1 MKIFAERGAG
11 SGKQK
16 ILRQFDKVDVWN
28 GDRLLSAEITQH
40 AIADCRGIVGMIEK
54 QRVEN
59 TGADKLRIFMN
70 VNLVHKDQTNSFRS
84 FIAFDIQTIV
94 PFVL

>member
-40 AIADCRGIVGMIEK
+40 SIADCRGIVGMIEK
-54 QRVEN
+54 QLVEN
-59 TGADKLRIFMN
+59 TVADKLRIFMN
-70 VNLVHKDQTNSFRS
+70 EDLMHKNQADSFR
-84 FIAFDIQTIV
+84 
-94 PFVL
+94 PFGTFNI

>member
-1 MKIFAERGAG
+1 MQPLDLGGGQVKIFAERGAG

-54 QRVEN
+54 QRVE
-59 TGADKLRIFMN
+59 I
-70 VNLVHKDQTNSFRS
+70 LVRTSCGFS
-84 FIAFDIQTIV
+84 
-94 PFVL
+94 

>member
-1 MKIFAERGAG
+1 MGRSSFRQCE
-11 SGKQK
+11 
-16 ILRQFDKVDVWN
+16 ILCEFDKMNV
-28 GDRLLSAEITQH
+28 GDCDFLMLTELIEHTFAHH
-40 AIADCRGIVGMIEK
+40 ARIVGMIEK
-54 QRVEN
+54 QGVKDA
-59 TGADKLRIFMN
+59 GADKLRIFMN